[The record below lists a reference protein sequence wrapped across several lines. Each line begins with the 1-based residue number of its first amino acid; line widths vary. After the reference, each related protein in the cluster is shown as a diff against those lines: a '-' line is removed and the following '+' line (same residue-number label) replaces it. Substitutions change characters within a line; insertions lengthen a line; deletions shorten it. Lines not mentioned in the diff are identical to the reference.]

1 MDACGRP
8 ATGPWHVRQRAPVP
22 VPTGWLFLHAQ
33 LLQVLSSSH
42 CGTVVVDGNT
52 DRSMDGRVSRLALS
66 CLLDVI
72 LLVLGSPRPRQAT
85 PTSLLRR

>member
-52 DRSMDGRVSRLALS
+52 DRSIGRGSMLEERAVTLGRVSRLALFVGCDSS
-66 CLLDVI
+66 CLGL
-72 LLVLGSPRPRQAT
+72 A
-85 PTSLLRR
+85 